1 MDPGRF
7 FASSRVLIVAGKGGT
22 GKTALSA
29 ACATAA
35 ARLGLSVVL
44 VEVGGRSAAA
54 PMLGIDAVGY
64 QEAAARPDLAG
75 VDLKARSIGPDEAL
89 VEWLGRHGFERIVKR
104 MARSGLLEV
113 VATATPG
120 IKDLLVLGRVRN
132 LEEAGGDDLIVVDA
146 PASGQAVGLLRAP
159 AAIAASARSGVLH
172 RQALAALDMLG
183 DARRCRAMLV
193 TVAEETPVNEL
204 IETALAVEDEVGV
217 ALAPV
222 VVNAVLD
229 EIAGL
234 DVDIDSSGAA
244 AGLTAGERADL
255 RAAAELRS
263 SRWVRQEAC
272 AAELAR
278 RLPAP
283 QLRLPRLPAA
293 ELGPPGIDRLAD
305 ALTAGI
311 DALPEPSTS

>member
-132 LEEAGGDDLIVVDA
+132 LEEAGAADLIVVDA

-244 AGLTAGERADL
+244 AGLTAEERADL

-263 SRWVRQEAC
+263 SRWARQEAC

-278 RLPAP
+278 RLPVP

-293 ELGPPGIDRLAD
+293 ELGPPEIDRLAD
-305 ALTAGI
+305 ALTAGV

>member
-64 QEAAARPDLAG
+64 QEATARPDLAG

-132 LEEAGGDDLIVVDA
+132 LEEASAADLIVVDA
-146 PASGQAVGLLRAP
+146 PASGQAIGLLRAP

-172 RQALAALDMLG
+172 RQARAALDMLG

-217 ALAPV
+217 TLAPV

-255 RAAAELRS
+255 RAAAGMRS
-263 SRWVRQEAC
+263 ARWARQEAC

-278 RLPAP
+278 RLPVP

-293 ELGPPGIDRLAD
+293 ELGPPEIDRLAD
-305 ALTAGI
+305 ALTAGV

>member
-22 GKTALSA
+22 GKTALAA

-35 ARLGLSVVL
+35 ARLGLSVLL

-64 QEAAARPDLAG
+64 QEAAARPDLDG

-89 VEWLGRHGFERIVKR
+89 IEWLGRHGFERIVKR

-113 VATATPG
+113 VAAATPG

-132 LEEAGGDDLIVVDA
+132 LEEAGGADLIVVDA

-159 AAIAASARSGVLH
+159 AAIAAAARSGVLH
-172 RQALAALDMLG
+172 RQARAALDMLG

-234 DVDIDSSGAA
+234 DADIDSAGAA
-244 AGLTAGERADL
+244 AGLTADERADL
-255 RAAAELRS
+255 RVAAGMRS
-263 SRWVRQEAC
+263 ARWARQEAC

-278 RLPAP
+278 RLPVP

-293 ELGPPGIDRLAD
+293 ELGPPEIDRLAD

>member
-35 ARLGLSVVL
+35 ARLGLSVLL

-64 QEAAARPDLAG
+64 QEAAARPDLDG

-113 VATATPG
+113 VAAATPG

-132 LEEAGGDDLIVVDA
+132 LEEAGGADLIVVDA

-159 AAIAASARSGVLH
+159 AAIAAAARSGVLH

-222 VVNAVLD
+222 VVNAALD

-234 DVDIDSSGAA
+234 DADIDSAGAA
-244 AGLTAGERADL
+244 AGLTADERADL
-255 RAAAELRS
+255 RVAAGMRS
-263 SRWVRQEAC
+263 ARWARQEAC

-278 RLPAP
+278 RLPVP

-293 ELGPPGIDRLAD
+293 ELGPPEIDRLAD

-311 DALPEPSTS
+311 DALPEPSAS

>member
-35 ARLGLSVVL
+35 ARLGLSVLL

-64 QEAAARPDLAG
+64 QEAAARPDLDG

-89 VEWLGRHGFERIVKR
+89 IEWLGRHGFERIVKR

-113 VATATPG
+113 VAAATPG

-132 LEEAGGDDLIVVDA
+132 LEEAGGADLIVVDA

-159 AAIAASARSGVLH
+159 AAIAAAARSGVLH
-172 RQALAALDMLG
+172 RQARAALDMLG

-234 DVDIDSSGAA
+234 DADIDSAGAA
-244 AGLTAGERADL
+244 AGLTADERADL
-255 RAAAELRS
+255 RVAAGMRS
-263 SRWVRQEAC
+263 ARWARQEAC

-278 RLPAP
+278 RLPVP

-293 ELGPPGIDRLAD
+293 ELGPPEIDRLAD
-305 ALTAGI
+305 ALTAGV

>member
-29 ACATAA
+29 TCATAA
-35 ARLGLSVVL
+35 ARLGLSVLL

-54 PMLGIDAVGY
+54 PMLGIDSVGS
-64 QEAAARPDLAG
+64 QLAAARPDLAG

-89 VEWLGRHGFERIVKR
+89 TEWLGRHGFERIAKR

-113 VATATPG
+113 IATTTPG

-132 LEEAGGDDLIVVDA
+132 LEETGGADLIVVDA

-159 AAIAASARSGVLH
+159 AAIAAAARSGVLH
-172 RQALAALDMLG
+172 RQAQAALDMLS

-222 VVNAVLD
+222 VVNAVLG

-234 DVDIDSSGAA
+234 DADSDSSEAA
-244 AGLTAGERADL
+244 AGLTAEERADL
-255 RAAAELRS
+255 RAAAEMRS
-263 SRWVRQEAC
+263 ARWARQEAC

-278 RLPAP
+278 RLPVP
-283 QLRLPRLPAA
+283 QLRLPRLLAA
-293 ELGPPGIDRLAD
+293 KLVPPEIDRLAD
-305 ALTAGI
+305 ALTAGLN
-311 DALPEPSTS
+311 ALPEPAVP

>member
-146 PASGQAVGLLRAP
+146 PASGQAIGLLRAP

-204 IETALAVEDEVGV
+204 VETALAVEDEVGV
-217 ALAPV
+217 TLAPV

-234 DVDIDSSGAA
+234 DADIDSTAA
-244 AGLTAGERADL
+244 ASGLTADERADL
-255 RAAAELRS
+255 RAAAGMRS
-263 SRWVRQEAC
+263 ARWARQEAC

-278 RLPAP
+278 RLPVP

-293 ELGPPGIDRLAD
+293 ELGPPEIDRLAD

>member
-132 LEEAGGDDLIVVDA
+132 LEEASAADLIVVDA
-146 PASGQAVGLLRAP
+146 PASGQAIGLLRAP

-217 ALAPV
+217 TLAPV

-234 DVDIDSSGAA
+234 DVDIDSSSAA
-244 AGLTAGERADL
+244 VGLTAEERADL
-255 RAAAELRS
+255 RAAAGMRS
-263 SRWVRQEAC
+263 ARWARQEAC

-278 RLPAP
+278 RLPVP

-293 ELGPPGIDRLAD
+293 ELGPPEIDRLAD

>member
-22 GKTALSA
+22 GKTALAA

-64 QEAAARPDLAG
+64 QEAAARPDLDG

-89 VEWLGRHGFERIVKR
+89 IEWLGRHGFERIVKR

-113 VATATPG
+113 VAAATPG

-132 LEEAGGDDLIVVDA
+132 LEEAGGADLIVVDA

-159 AAIAASARSGVLH
+159 AAIAAAARSGVLH

-229 EIAGL
+229 EIASL
-234 DVDIDSSGAA
+234 DADIDSAGAA
-244 AGLTAGERADL
+244 AGLTADERADL
-255 RAAAELRS
+255 RVAAGMRS
-263 SRWVRQEAC
+263 ARWARQEAC

-278 RLPAP
+278 RLPIP
-283 QLRLPRLPAA
+283 QLRLSRLPAA
-293 ELGPPGIDRLAD
+293 ELGPPEIDRLAD

-311 DALPEPSTS
+311 DALPEPTS